1 LKLGLQLSEVQ
12 KDSIEFIASL
22 NEDSVIILPTGSGKT
37 RIVEFFGGWNGVAV
51 VISPFQKLSDQLKHV
66 LGESAFRW
74 PLKDCSEE
82 KCFAQAR
89 FIVVAIEHCEYNS
102 HFMMFLKKLNECRGI
117 SRLFL
122 DEVHH
127 LLEADKSEF
136 RACLGNFWTFRSKL
150 FTNGIQTALVG
161 LTATLRQNDINKL
174 RKVITGIPNAMPVFR
189 RSCYRSGIQIELVW
203 AKNVSDA
210 QNMCIQDSISLA
222 QTGKTIVFGTSLHTV
237 DMLATQTRCQAVT
250 SGIMLDL
257 ERFEQTRLI
266 IASSCAG
273 HGLDL
278 RDIRTVCIL
287 GVPFD
292 AETLIQWGGRIRETG
307 LVKLFL
313 DVQHVIALSKWTD
326 RRGEL
331 AKLLLKCKYDDQDPQ
346 EACCRLLDYDESTDV
361 HRFRQ
366 QVHDLKSAVMTQ
378 NVYNTQLTQAQQ
390 QQMQLPR
397 TNGHHVCSLGHQ
409 SSQASLTQSLP
420 PSAALKLEAIFN
432 LKVRIRAFFSS
443 FPIHTCKV
451 CYILGDTTERTCGIV
466 CRKFSGICVRCFQ
479 RHASR
484 DCSSQ
489 RFVISGKTLCYKC
502 FLPFSKGVGPDLHPG
517 PIGAQCT
524 SQVCEALPQAA
535 VILFF
540 SRSVHIP
547 ARMHGDFGKFTFWLQ
562 SVDDD
567 TGMHGILTLLSK
579 LIP

>member
-1 LKLGLQLSEVQ
+1 LTLGLQLSEVQ

-37 RIVEFFGGWNGVAV
+37 RIVEFFGGWNGVAI
-51 VISPFQKLSDQLKHV
+51 VISPFQKLGDQLKHV
-66 LGESAFRW
+66 LGDSAFRW
-74 PLKDCSEE
+74 PLIGCSEE

-89 FIVVAIEHCEYNS
+89 FIIVAIEHCEYNS
-102 HFMMFLKKLNECRGI
+102 HFMIFLKQLNEYRGI
-117 SRLFL
+117 SKLFL

-161 LTATLRQNDINKL
+161 LTATLRQSDISKL
-174 RKVITGIPNAMPVFR
+174 RKVITGIPNTMPVFR

-203 AKNVSDA
+203 AKNVSEA
-210 QNMCIQDSISLA
+210 QNMCVQESLGGA
-222 QTGKTIVFGTSLHTV
+222 QAGKTIVFGTSLHMV
-237 DMLATQTRCQAVT
+237 DMLATRTSCQAVT

-257 ERFEQTRLI
+257 ERFEHTRLI

-278 RDIRTVCIL
+278 RDIKTVCIL

-292 AETLIQWGGRIRETG
+292 AETLLQWGGRIRETG

-313 DVQHVIALSKWTD
+313 DFQHVMALSKWKD

-331 AKLLLKCKYDDQDPQ
+331 ARLFLKCKYQDQDPQ
-346 EACCRLLDYDESTDV
+346 EACCQLIDSDESTDE
-361 HRFRQ
+361 HGLRQ
-366 QVHDLKSAVMTQ
+366 QVYDMKGAGNSQ
-378 NVYNTQLTQAQQ
+378 DVYNTQLTQAQQ
-390 QQMQLPR
+390 QQVHLSR
-397 TNGHHVCSLGHQ
+397 TNGHHDFFLGHQ
-409 SSQASLTQSLP
+409 QSHAYQSLP
-420 PSAALKLEAIFN
+420 PSAALKLESIFS

-443 FPIHTCKV
+443 FPIQCCKV
-451 CYILGDTTERTCGIV
+451 CYILGDTTARPCGIV
-466 CRKFSGICVRCFQ
+466 CSKFSGICIRCFQ

-484 DCSSQ
+484 ECSSQ

-535 VILFF
+535 VILFY

-547 ARMHGDFGKFTFWLQ
+547 SRMHEDFSKFAFWLH
-562 SVDDD
+562 SVDED
-567 TGMHGILTLLSK
+567 TGINGILALLSK